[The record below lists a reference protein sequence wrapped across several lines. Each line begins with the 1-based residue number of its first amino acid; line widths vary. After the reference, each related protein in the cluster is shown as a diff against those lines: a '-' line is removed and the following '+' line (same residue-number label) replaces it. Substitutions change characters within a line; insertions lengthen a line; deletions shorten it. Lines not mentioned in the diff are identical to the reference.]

1 MPTDFSITCALK
13 NAVYKTNK
21 ALLLP
26 QKRLTFFFK
35 KHPDTEGM
43 KKTAQK
49 LICQCS
55 CFVKAYYFYHYLV
68 CSLTFGSQL
77 QKRSTNSQMG
87 GIHDFLP
94 KQTLCC
100 KAFNLEKSNIII
112 KKYNHR
118 ISVQQEVVSI
128 ITAVLKAR
136 LETRNLNFN

>member
-1 MPTDFSITCALK
+1 
-13 NAVYKTNK
+13 
-21 ALLLP
+21 
-26 QKRLTFFFK
+26 
-35 KHPDTEGM
+35 M

-49 LICQCS
+49 LICQGS
-55 CFVKAYYFYHYLV
+55 CFVKAYYYYYYLV

-87 GIHDFLP
+87 RIHDFLP

-112 KKYNHR
+112 KKNNHR